1 MLTPVNSV
9 WLNRLSIAAQVAA
22 ILPGLLLL
30 AIGAGISFTM
40 SDRDPFP
47 LAESAA
53 VYALFVGVIV
63 SVGFA
68 FLSRTLALV
77 LMAAS
82 LLVGLFILRS
92 TDCLGL
98 GAQCGPFTLNDFG
111 WEYVAAASLTFLS
124 LFLRVWA
131 RRNPDLNPDARM
143 LIERDACY
151 STLRY
156 ICLIVAAVWLLSLV
170 VALSTGTDSSIFGR
184 V

>member
-1 MLTPVNSV
+1 MFTPMTSV
-9 WLNRLSIAAQVAA
+9 WLNRLSIAAQLAA

-47 LAESAA
+47 HAESAA

-63 SVGFA
+63 SVGFG

-77 LMAAS
+77 LMGVS
-82 LLVGLFILRS
+82 LLVGLYIVRS

-98 GAQCGPFTLNDFG
+98 GSQCAPFTLRYFG
-111 WEYVAAASLTFLS
+111 WEYIAAASLTVLS
-124 LFLRVWA
+124 LFLQNWA
-131 RRNPDLNPDARM
+131 RRKPDVNRGARM
-143 LIERDACY
+143 LIERDARY

-156 ICLIVAAVWLLSLV
+156 ICLIIAVVWILSLV
-170 VALSTGTDSSIFGR
+170 VALSTGTDSVFGR